1 VAEEL
6 LEPEVLSFR
15 DCERQLLDGFLDFRL
30 EHLLSLGHDGRDVLR
45 AAALKKDWNYFDKVL
60 VYVLYW
66 LNEKINSTEGLL
78 KQV

>member
-30 EHLLSLGHDGRDVLR
+30 EHLLSLGHDGSDVLR
-45 AAALKKDWNYFDKVL
+45 AAALKKRQLIFLIKANAL
-60 VYVLYW
+60 VKRK
-66 LNEKINSTEGLL
+66 N
-78 KQV
+78 